1 MNCPLTPPAVSGRTT
16 WRGPPSATVYF
27 FNNDKN
33 PSIDRGKRLSVI
45 LNIGSGAYNLRI
57 TNLTIGVDAGMFSC
71 EVNTNPIQQYF
82 INLKLHIQ
90 LYINLTGSSEYAF
103 LGKTF
108 TWTCV
113 ILKPNQIST
122 HYVFFKRNASTCVG
136 IGYINGV
143 CRINSYISKYT
154 YECLSESIYSLTI
167 PADNMTKDE
176 QNSRWHCESVVII
189 PVTEV
194 QVSYLKLQSKY
205 ITFPLVRVTI
215 HLPLEKVPRWK
226 SAV

>member
-1 MNCPLTPPAVSGRTT
+1 M
-16 WRGPPSATVYF
+16 
-27 FNNDKN
+27 
-33 PSIDRGKRLSVI
+33 
-45 LNIGSGAYNLRI
+45 
-57 TNLTIGVDAGMFSC
+57 
-71 EVNTNPIQQYF
+71 
-82 INLKLHIQ
+82 
-90 LYINLTGSSEYAF
+90 
-103 LGKTF
+103 
-108 TWTCV
+108 

-194 QVSYLKLQSKY
+194 QVSYLKLQVRY
-205 ITFPLVRVTI
+205 ISNYQNTCFVLKILNRVLFYFFFLMFYYIYIYQNNKFIYNKQT
-215 HLPLEKVPRWK
+215 
-226 SAV
+226 